1 MAFET
6 VSTLGLHLAWL
17 SIITKKSKKLQ
28 STLFLQKSAKFE
40 NMNF

>member
-17 SIITKKSKKLQ
+17 SIIQKEQKIAKHPLSSKICKV
-28 STLFLQKSAKFE
+28 
-40 NMNF
+40 